1 MARRRREEVE
11 AEELIERNAPK
22 VAEFLVKSTPHLTA
36 DQARFL
42 EKMADCRSIDPAT
55 AAVLAQVHPDEVF
68 EWLQPDPATGE
79 MSTVA
84 RCVEYVKQAWLA
96 DHEAILSVSCF
107 RKKETRGKST
117 PALAILNAH
126 HLLYGRGK
134 ADVIKALKDARGEG
148 PG

>member
-22 VAEFLVKSTPHLTA
+22 VAEFLVKSTPQLTA

-42 EKMADCRSIDPAT
+42 EKMAECRSIDPAT

-68 EWLQPDPATGE
+68 EWLQPDATTGE

-107 RKKETRGKST
+107 RKRETRGKST

-134 ADVIKALKDARGEG
+134 ADVLKALKDARGEG
-148 PG
+148 QG

>member
-22 VAEFLVKSTPHLTA
+22 VAEFLVKSTPQLTA

-42 EKMADCRSIDPAT
+42 EKMAECRSIDPAT

-68 EWLQPDPATGE
+68 EWLQPDPTTGE
-79 MSTVA
+79 MSTVG

-107 RKKETRGKST
+107 RKRETRGKST

-134 ADVIKALKDARGEG
+134 ADVLKALKDARGEG
-148 PG
+148 QG

>member
-11 AEELIERNAPK
+11 AEEFIERNAPR
-22 VAEFLVKSTPHLTA
+22 VAEFLVTNTPGLTV

-42 EKMADCRSIDPAT
+42 EKFADCRSIDPAT
-55 AAVLAQVHPDEVF
+55 AAVLAGIHPDVAF
-68 EWLQPDPATGE
+68 SWLEPDPETGDY
-79 MSTVA
+79 SPVG
-84 RCVEYVKQAWLA
+84 RCVEYIKQAWLA

-134 ADVIKALKDARGEG
+134 GDVLKALKDARGEN

>member
-1 MARRRREEVE
+1 MARRRREEIE
-11 AEELIERNAPK
+11 QEELIERNAPR
-22 VAEFLVKSTPHLTA
+22 VAKFLVANTPQLTA

-42 EKMADCRSIDPAT
+42 KELADCRSVDPAT
-55 AAVLAQVHPDEVF
+55 AAVLAEVHPDEVF
-68 EWLQPDPATGE
+68 EWLEPDPATGE
-79 MSTVA
+79 VSTVA
-84 RCVEYVKQAWLA
+84 RCVDYVKQAWLA

-134 ADVIKALKDARGEG
+134 GDVLKALKDARGEG